1 MRRSLRTLAVSLL
14 AAALTAVFAAPAA
27 RAQSDFRTARP
38 ASILVLPPL
47 NETPDTNAGSAVW
60 AHVTRPVA
68 EAGYYVVPV
77 TLVDESFRQNGVLTP
92 SEAQA
97 VPFARL
103 REQFGADAA
112 LYLRVTA
119 FGGIYRVVSTEIVV
133 EVSGRLVDL
142 RDGTVL
148 WEGAAR
154 VADVGDAPTSRSAGG
169 MIAAAVARQLMA
181 SWFDAAA
188 HLSEQAATRLVDGP
202 DGFVRGA
209 RSPRAGQSPPG
220 VAGAR

>member
-1 MRRSLRTLAVSLL
+1 MNRSLRTLAVSLL

-27 RAQSDFRTARP
+27 RAQSDLRTARP

-47 NETPDTNAGSAVW
+47 NETPDTNASNAVW
-60 AHVTRPVA
+60 AHMTRPVA

-92 SEAQA
+92 SQAQE
-97 VPFARL
+97 VPYARL

-119 FGGIYRVVSTEIVV
+119 FGVIYRVVSTEVVV
-133 EVSGRLVDL
+133 EVSGRLIDL
-142 RDGTVL
+142 RDGTEL
-148 WEGAAR
+148 WAGKAR
-154 VADVGDAPTSRSAGG
+154 VSDLGDPSAYGGAGG
-169 MIAAAVARQLMA
+169 MIAAALARHLMA
-181 SWFDAAA
+181 TWFETAAQ
-188 HLSEQAATRLVDGP
+188 LSERAATRLVDGR

-209 RSPRAGQSPPG
+209 RSPRAGQPPPG
-220 VAGAR
+220 VAGAM